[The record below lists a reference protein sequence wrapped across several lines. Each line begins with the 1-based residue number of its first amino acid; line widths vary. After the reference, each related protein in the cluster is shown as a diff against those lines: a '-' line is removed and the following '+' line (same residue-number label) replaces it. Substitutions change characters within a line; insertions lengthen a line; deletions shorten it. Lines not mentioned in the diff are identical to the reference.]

1 MFEQPYPYHAGFS
14 DQGFL
19 YNDAGDLTLVW
30 SSFDPE
36 YEMIVGSRHSPLGLT
51 AEEQTKLESLLLPAP
66 RGGRW
71 RFANPARCKQCSEEI
86 SAPMM
91 RNIYYLVFE
100 GSVLTDTTPDA
111 IGFKFALVGT
121 A

>member
-1 MFEQPYPYHAGFS
+1 MFEQPYPYHAGFA

-30 SSFDPE
+30 SSFDSE
-36 YEMIVGSRHSPLGLT
+36 YEMIVGSKHPWGLT
-51 AEEQTKLESLLLPAP
+51 AEEQTKLESSLLPAP
-66 RGGRW
+66 KGGRW
-71 RFANPARCKQCSEEI
+71 RFANPARCKQCREEI

-100 GSVLTDTTPDA
+100 GSVLTDTAPDA